1 MVRQLIFKCIHALV
15 DLAFRY
21 CISVGKFIL
30 QYIGKMYEMN
40 FAIMETP
47 GGNTYMC
54 QCVVC
59 IYLLTVI
66 LIVVAVVVV
75 VVAAAAAAATTTTV
89 VVVVVAAAAAA
100 AAAAVVAVEGGGE
113 GVREGEGVGEGATTA
128 VVGAL
133 ILCVHPVVKP
143 SMPV

>member
-66 LIVVAVVVV
+66 LIVVAVYVCQTESMCTMSIFI
-75 VVAAAAAAATTTTV
+75 TTL
-89 VVVVVAAAAAA
+89 
-100 AAAAVVAVEGGGE
+100 
-113 GVREGEGVGEGATTA
+113 R
-128 VVGAL
+128 
-133 ILCVHPVVKP
+133 
-143 SMPV
+143 SQ